1 VRRKDLVTGG
11 LLIVIGGL
19 FLAANLE
26 VIPDVNFARLWPLVL
41 VVIGLGQLVAPG
53 EDGRFGGVTLLLIA
67 GIFLAHNYHV
77 VRLHDS
83 WPMFIA
89 IAGLSVIFGS
99 RRSGIGAKP

>member
-1 VRRKDLVTGG
+1 MRRKDLVTGG

-19 FLAANLE
+19 FLAVNLE
-26 VIPDVNFARLWPLVL
+26 LMPSMNIARLWPVVL

-53 EDGRFGGVTLLLIA
+53 DEGRFGGVTLLLTA
-67 GIFLAHNYHV
+67 AIFLAHNYHV

-89 IAGLSVIFGS
+89 VAGLSVIFGS